1 MWDADIHKAPNK
13 WKGNNETC
21 NTLCE
26 EKAKWNG
33 KWAPTWFEKETGFLK
48 IPMPL
53 ALPISNIEINQA
65 KNKEMKKKEN
75 LLEREINKG
84 SHHPL

>member
-1 MWDADIHKAPNK
+1 
-13 WKGNNETC
+13 
-21 NTLCE
+21 
-26 EKAKWNG
+26 
-33 KWAPTWFEKETGFLK
+33 
-48 IPMPL
+48 MPL

-65 KNKEMKKKEN
+65 KNKEMKKTEN